1 MESKVKNRNQTRHQE
16 GQCTSIP
23 PPQLGTLKLVAGNG
37 TSVGTVMTLICPLN
51 HRAISGGRITCVQE
65 SNITEW
71 SGGIPACRS
80 VTHIEGFRLALLL
93 SIVSTAIIM
102 LMSIM
107 FITSWLLE
115 RLKKEELRRLERERK
130 EESERLWHQVNAE
143 DQREYFYAHDSNI
156 NNNSNRQAQHP
167 RCHKKNYPDPLPIH
181 HSQHTL
187 SQMPP
192 LPPCV

>member
-1 MESKVKNRNQTRHQE
+1 M
-16 GQCTSIP
+16 P
-23 PPQLGTLKLVAGNG
+23 PPQLGKFELVAGNG

-71 SGGIPACRS
+71 SGGIPACRL
-80 VTHIEGFRLALLL
+80 VTHIEGFRLALFL

-102 LMSIM
+102 LMSIF

-130 EESERLWHQVNAE
+130 EETERLWHHLDAE
-143 DQREYFYAHDSNI
+143 EQREYLYAHDSNI
-156 NNNSNRQAQHP
+156 NNNNNNNNNSNRQAQHP

-181 HSQHTL
+181 HSQSTVR
-187 SQMPP
+187 QMPP